1 MASDRVIVVSYDDLA
16 SSSTDLSTQLERAFG
31 SSTVHNLG
39 LIAIRGVPGFVDA
52 KRRFLP
58 LAHGLAHLDPEY
70 LEESLTDERSFY
82 NAGWSR
88 GKEKLGDEPDFSKG
102 SYYFNPITDRPGS
115 DKERETYPAS
125 FPCNIWPDEAANR
138 QLNGFRESARE
149 LGRIMHDAVTL
160 LARHIDSMAKSKVSG
175 YSDGSL
181 FEAMKTT
188 EKTKGRLLY
197 YYPLEDDSEV
207 TGSAAPKEDSWIGWH
222 NDSGFLTA
230 LSGDMY
236 VNDETGEP
244 LDRSEVDPEAGL
256 YVAEHGTGAPVRVEV
271 PEDCL
276 AIQAGECLQ
285 ILTGGVVAATP
296 HCVRGPRPD
305 WEGRRRSEDSSGAG
319 RVKVA
324 RISCPCFVDSGPT
337 FPLSMPEGCSKEDV
351 LGAGAGG
358 GRVPPLGRRW
368 TENGQSFGNFLQRS
382 FEVYYD
388 WSR

>member
-1 MASDRVIVVSYDDLA
+1 MASDRVVVVSYDDLA
-16 SSSTDLSTQLERAFG
+16 SSIDLSTQLERAFG
-31 SSTVHNLG
+31 SSSRG
-39 LIAIRGVPGFVDA
+39 LIAIRGVPGFVEA

-58 LAHGLAHLDPEY
+58 LAHGLAHLDPEH
-70 LEESLTDERSFY
+70 LEKNLTDERSFY

-138 QLNGFRESARE
+138 QLDGFRESARE
-149 LGRIMHDAVTL
+149 LGRIMHDSVVL

-188 EKTKGRLLY
+188 QKAKGRLLY
-197 YYPLEDDSEV
+197 YYPLGGDSQDAA
-207 TGSAAPKEDSWIGWH
+207 SAAPKEDSWIGWH

-256 YVAEHGTGAPVRVEV
+256 YVAEHGTGAPVRVDI

-276 AIQAGECLQ
+276 AIQTGECLQ
-285 ILTGGVVAATP
+285 ILTGGIVAATP
-296 HCVRGPRPD
+296 HCVRGPRPE
-305 WEGRRRSEDSSGAG
+305 WKGEGSEESSGV
-319 RVKVA
+319 RVA

-337 FPLSMPEGCSKEDV
+337 FPLSMPEGCSRDDV

-358 GRVPPLGRRW
+358 GRVPPLERRW
-368 TENGQSFGNFLQRS
+368 TENGQTFGDFLQRS